1 VGRFDPLPLTSD
13 NRGRLIDSLDHT
25 SGSSSGGSESSG
37 SGGGGSS
44 SASGDLSDVLREI
57 VDVAKGGAASAAT
70 LVSVAAT
77 PSSELAEA
85 DFFSDAFD
93 SYHQVVVC
101 AMVFSQ
107 FMLSSSSFSHA

>member
-37 SGGGGSS
+37 SGGGSS
-44 SASGDLSDVLREI
+44 TSGDLSDVLREI

-77 PSSELAEA
+77 PSSELADA

-101 AMVFSQ
+101 ATVFSQ
-107 FMLSSSSFSHA
+107 FMFSSSSFSHA